1 MIYVSSMN
9 MGEKIRLLRTQR
21 KFTQNKLGEML
32 NIDGKRISYYENGT
46 HVPSTE
52 VLVKLS
58 EIFGVTMDY
67 LVRDNAE
74 NLVINKVSD
83 LELLKMFERV
93 DLMEPDDKIIIKGV
107 IETFVL
113 KYKYKE
119 LSSTA

>member
-1 MIYVSSMN
+1 

-32 NIDGKRISYYENGT
+32 GIDGKRISYYENET

-52 VLVKLS
+52 VLIKLS

-74 NLVINKVSD
+74 NLVINKISD

-93 DLMEPDDKIIIKGV
+93 DLMEPDDKTIIKGV

-119 LSSTA
+119 LSITA

>member
-1 MIYVSSMN
+1 MIYFSSMN

-32 NIDGKRISYYENGT
+32 GIDGKRISYYENGT

-52 VLVKLS
+52 VLIKLS

-74 NLVINKVSD
+74 NLVINKISD

-119 LSSTA
+119 LSITA